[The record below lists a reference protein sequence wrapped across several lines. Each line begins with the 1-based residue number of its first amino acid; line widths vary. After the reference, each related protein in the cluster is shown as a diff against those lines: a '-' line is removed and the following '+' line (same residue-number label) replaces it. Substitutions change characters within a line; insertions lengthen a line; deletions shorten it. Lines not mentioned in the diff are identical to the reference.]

1 MDDGGGTRMTPEQE
15 VAHHPHHAH
24 HTGRRWFD
32 LTLAL
37 SAMFVSVVSLVVAV
51 RHGQAMDRLVA
62 ANSWPFLTYGT
73 DNEGPEGRQRIL
85 LKIENAGV
93 GPARIQTFE
102 VWWQG
107 QPVASADELLA
118 RCCMSQPH
126 AQLALA
132 DVKALNLTVGIVA
145 PGVLRAGDGQN
156 ILTLERTEANADVWD
171 RLNTARL
178 NLTMRACYCSV
189 FDECWISNLRET
201 STTDVATCPAAKV
214 PFVVPERWYKSPSQP
229 AATSN

>member
-1 MDDGGGTRMTPEQE
+1 MTPERE
-15 VAHHPHHAH
+15 VAHHPHR
-24 HTGRRWFD
+24 TGHRWLD

-73 DNEGPEGRQRIL
+73 DNEDPAGRQRIT
-85 LKIENAGV
+85 LKVENAGV

-118 RCCMSQPH
+118 RCCMLQPH
-126 AQLALA
+126 AQLAVA
-132 DVKALNLTVGIVA
+132 DLKALHLTVGIVA
-145 PGVLRAGDGQN
+145 PGVLRAGDAQN
-156 ILTLERTEANADVWD
+156 ILSLERTEANADVWD

-178 NLTMRACYCSV
+178 NLTMRTCYCSV
-189 FDECWISNLRET
+189 FDECWISNLFET
-201 STTDVATCPAAKV
+201 NTKDVATCPAAKV
-214 PFVVPERWYKSPSQP
+214 PFVVPARWYKSP
-229 AATSN
+229 